1 MSLAVLIP
9 AYNAARTLGE
19 VLSRIQGLSVEDRI
33 IVVDDGSSDATA
45 AIAQQDSRVHLVR
58 HAQNVGYG
66 HASTTLYDE
75 ALRLGA
81 TAMVNVHADGAHFPE
96 EIPLVMGPILRGEAD
111 IVVGSRTLGILSTL
125 RPVLG
130 SRTLGACLHG
140 PMPVGRFIPNLLL
153 TAYQNWCY
161 GTSFHSFHDGFRAC
175 TRQVLERVPYRAC
188 TAWYQFD
195 TQFLLAAH
203 EAGMR
208 IREVGVGTHYMSR
221 PSSSTPPIRYGL
233 RVVGHASR
241 YAIERRVPHAWR
253 RVTSRESTPP
263 QAGLATPSLD
273 PTLDEQAETA
283 TSLDRRS

>member
-19 VLSRIQGLSVEDRI
+19 VLGRIHGLSDEDRI

-45 AIAQQDSRVHLVR
+45 AIAQQDPRVHVVR
-58 HAQNVGYG
+58 HEKNAGYG
-66 HASTTLYDE
+66 QTSRTLYGE
-75 ALRLGA
+75 ALRLGS
-81 TAMVNVHADGAHFPE
+81 TVMVNVHADGAHFPE
-96 EIPLVMGPILRGEAD
+96 EIPLVVGPILRGEAD
-111 IVVGSRTLGILSTL
+111 MVIGSRTLGILSTS

-140 PMPVGRFIPNLLL
+140 PMPAGRFIPNLLL

-175 TRQVLERVPYRAC
+175 SRQALERIPYHGC
-188 TAWYQFD
+188 SAWYQFD

-203 EAGMR
+203 EAGMQV
-208 IREVGVGTHYMSR
+208 REVGVGTHYMNR

-233 RVVGHASR
+233 RVVGHASA
-241 YAIERRVPHAWR
+241 YALTHRRP
-253 RVTSRESTPP
+253 
-263 QAGLATPSLD
+263 
-273 PTLDEQAETA
+273 
-283 TSLDRRS
+283 